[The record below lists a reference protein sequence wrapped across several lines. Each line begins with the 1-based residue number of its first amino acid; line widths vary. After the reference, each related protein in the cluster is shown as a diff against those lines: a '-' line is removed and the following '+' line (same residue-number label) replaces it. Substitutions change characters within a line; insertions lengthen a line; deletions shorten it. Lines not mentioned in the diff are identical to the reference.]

1 MEFKDSIQ
9 KVKDEIPL
17 IYRNSFRNEGLDIVD
32 FSVLR
37 LSGGGLCG
45 ANAVS
50 SHLYGNEL
58 KGKEIREYVNKHKL
72 EFWEYYKVE
81 YYYPYDTPVGNS
93 LKVFQDENTFKHFL
107 ANDPEASFIW
117 FTHGDL
123 QAVANIYNINVNI
136 FTTGTPTEGPDGNS
150 ARWTNLRP
158 DNTLKVAVEKYTGGE
173 IYLYHRDEIHFDLI
187 VKKKE
192 TKTTSKG
199 AVDHIP
205 METDNPS
212 NEEKEFC
219 LNCESREHKIKDLEK
234 NLSEKEKQISDLKRE
249 VETREKITKSKME
262 DPFDKADVSESDL
275 SFQEVKSSK
284 KRQRTNLSAKNKQI
298 KKIYTL
304 KFNANVSF
312 QGSVIYCELCDY
324 ENTDSEAMMKHMMDS
339 HNEDG
344 DWLCNQCDYQ
354 TSRQKLFTNHI
365 DRKHGKNDDSTKQA
379 KCEFS
384 GISLSSKDIVK
395 EHDNK
400 TYKPCKYFL
409 ESECKFGDQCR
420 FSHNQ
425 LKKGEFICYVCG
437 QTFNDLG
444 SLMKHRKTDHTSV
457 VCKSFQKGECKF
469 NAKFCW
475 WSHDKVP
482 STIQSTDFH
491 DVQVFQQDQRNKA
504 PPFREPSLSQSPAG
518 ENQSLSS
525 QSTVQPEIRQVTGEE
540 HQAVFLDQLH
550 SMKAQLEQ
558 VAIWLCN
565 VEKMYPRQEN

>member
-1 MEFKDSIQ
+1 M
-9 KVKDEIPL
+9 
-17 IYRNSFRNEGLDIVD
+17 
-32 FSVLR
+32 
-37 LSGGGLCG
+37 
-45 ANAVS
+45 
-50 SHLYGNEL
+50 
-58 KGKEIREYVNKHKL
+58 
-72 EFWEYYKVE
+72 
-81 YYYPYDTPVGNS
+81 
-93 LKVFQDENTFKHFL
+93 
-107 ANDPEASFIW
+107 
-117 FTHGDL
+117 
-123 QAVANIYNINVNI
+123 
-136 FTTGTPTEGPDGNS
+136 
-150 ARWTNLRP
+150 
-158 DNTLKVAVEKYTGGE
+158 
-173 IYLYHRDEIHFDLI
+173 
-187 VKKKE
+187 
-192 TKTTSKG
+192 
-199 AVDHIP
+199 
-205 METDNPS
+205 
-212 NEEKEFC
+212 
-219 LNCESREHKIKDLEK
+219 
-234 NLSEKEKQISDLKRE
+234 
-249 VETREKITKSKME
+249 
-262 DPFDKADVSESDL
+262 
-275 SFQEVKSSK
+275 
-284 KRQRTNLSAKNKQI
+284 
-298 KKIYTL
+298 
-304 KFNANVSF
+304 SF

-324 ENTDSEAMMKHMMDS
+324 ESTDSEAMMKHMMDS

-365 DRKHGKNDDSTKQA
+365 DRKHGENDESTKQA

-540 HQAVFLDQLH
+540 HQAVFFRSAPFNESSAGTGSNMVMQCRKNVPSPGKLTLSVAESKNMKMSMSNQYNPKNLPKKIIEALVLPKVINCNPQSLYNKKDEFLTFLEINDIQLAH
-550 SMKAQLEQ
+550 ISESWDREKWPISDLLKDLERKNFTII
-558 VAIWLCN
+558 AN
-565 VEKMYPRQEN
+565 VHQRKGRGGRPILIVKNDNFEILGGLKLFGAALPPKMLTMTQKFRR